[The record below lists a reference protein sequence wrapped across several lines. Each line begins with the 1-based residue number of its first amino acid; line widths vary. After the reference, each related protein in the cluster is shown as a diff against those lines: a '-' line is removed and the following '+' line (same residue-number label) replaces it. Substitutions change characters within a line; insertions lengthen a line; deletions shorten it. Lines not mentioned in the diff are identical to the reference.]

1 MYRMHKKA
9 EASTSE
15 TVLPKDCFVEKTKS
29 WLWAIVVIVVGCVV
43 YAIVTS
49 SGQEPVYS
57 SASQSFPQD
66 GQFQNVALRR
76 CPYCTGFLD
85 AQGRCNVPECPIPA
99 RRDGGKISNL
109 QGIPVRRVLIKELAL
124 EVSALEGKGSV
135 IIHAIYGGGRG
146 EKAGLR
152 AGDRICRFNGRKVKD
167 VKQFQSVVARAK
179 PESDVKIQV
188 FRGSKKIKSVVRIGE
203 SQMEG
208 VTIPNTLG

>member
-9 EASTSE
+9 EARTSE
-15 TVLPKDCFVEKTKS
+15 TVLPEDCFVEKTKS
-29 WLWAIVVIVVGCVV
+29 WLWVIVVIVVGCVV

-57 SASQSFPQD
+57 SASQSFSQG
-66 GQFQNVALRR
+66 GQFQNVALGR

-85 AQGRCNVPECPIPA
+85 ARRRCNFPECPIYSPS
-99 RRDGGKISNL
+99 GGEISNL
-109 QGIPVRRVLIKELAL
+109 QGIPVRQVLIKELAL

-135 IIHAIYGGGRG
+135 IIHAIYSGGRG

-203 SQMEG
+203 GRMEG
-208 VTIPNTLG
+208 VNIPNTLG

>member
-9 EASTSE
+9 EARTSE
-15 TVLPKDCFVEKTKS
+15 TVLPEDCFVEKTKS
-29 WLWAIVVIVVGCVV
+29 WLWVIVVIVVGCVV

-57 SASQSFPQD
+57 SASQSFPQG
-66 GQFQNVALRR
+66 GQFQNVALGR

-85 AQGRCNVPECPIPA
+85 ARRRCNFPECPIYSPN
-99 RRDGGKISNL
+99 GGKISNL
-109 QGIPVRRVLIKELAL
+109 QGIPVRQVLIKELAL

-135 IIHAIYGGGRG
+135 IIHAIYSGGRG

-203 SQMEG
+203 GRMEG

>member
-9 EASTSE
+9 EAGTSE
-15 TVLPKDCFVEKTKS
+15 TVLPRDCFVEKTKS
-29 WLWAIVVIVVGCVV
+29 WFWAIVIIIVGCIV

-57 SASQSFPQD
+57 SASQPLPQG
-66 GQFQNVALRR
+66 GQFQNAAVAR

-85 AQGRCNVPECPIPA
+85 AQGRCNVRDCPIYSPNW
-99 RRDGGKISNL
+99 GKISNL
-109 QGIPVRRVLIKELAL
+109 QGIPVRQVLIKELAL

-167 VKQFQSVVARAK
+167 VKQFQSVVARARPK
-179 PESDVKIQV
+179 SDIKIQV

-203 SQMEG
+203 GQMKG